1 MSALPTGIERSGT
14 AANAATHLRHSGGDE
29 RFYGDATCL
38 RRDSVGHS
46 VSARPKCGKA

>member
-14 AANAATHLRHSGGDE
+14 AANAAAHLRHSGGHD
-29 RFYGDATCL
+29 RFYGDAACL
-38 RRDSVGHS
+38 RRESVRHS